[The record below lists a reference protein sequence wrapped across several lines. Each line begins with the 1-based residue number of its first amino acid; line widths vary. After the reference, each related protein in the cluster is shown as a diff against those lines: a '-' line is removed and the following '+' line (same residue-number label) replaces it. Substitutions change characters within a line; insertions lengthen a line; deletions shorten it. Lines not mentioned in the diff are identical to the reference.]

1 MSSKV
6 RIDLTVPVNEATF
19 IAKTLPM
26 DSGPHRSFTGLSS
39 YFEAIAGAV
48 YAGKV
53 HEVTGAVAAYGLI
66 TVTTTG
72 PTNGQ
77 AMTLGNETLTA
88 KTSGADPTAGE
99 FDISATANT
108 VAINIALAINS
119 MADLSGVVTAAVTAT
134 GVVTVTAVAP
144 GMIGNGMQMDA
155 GNLSNTAITAF
166 AHGDDGHTY
175 DFNVGQA

>member
-19 IAKTLPM
+19 LAKTLPM
-26 DSGPHRSFTGLSS
+26 NTGPHRSFTGLSS

-66 TVTTTG
+66 TSTG
-72 PTNGQ
+72 TATDGDT
-77 AMTLGNETLTA
+77 MTVANVTLTA
-88 KTSGADPTAGE
+88 KTTGADYTDGE
-99 FDISATANT
+99 FDISGTVGTQAT
-108 VAINIALAINS
+108 NIARAINS
-119 MADLSGVVTAAVTAT
+119 TSDFAGIVTAT
-134 GVVTVTAVAP
+134 HALGVVTVTADAP
-144 GMIGNGMQMDA
+144 GALGNGIELDLGTMHNM
-155 GNLSNTAITAF
+155 SVTAF
-166 AHGDDGHTY
+166 AHGDDGHTF